1 MKNKIILI
9 ICLITLLSV
18 FIIFYL
24 IKKNPSSEV
33 ALQGVV
39 KPNIPSYVYYDGLI
53 DVNFK
58 KTEFNFPSKLPIL
71 KLSKLAEMN
80 QVEALKIA
88 ENLGF
93 DEDFLTFDDSEFGKT
108 YLWNKKEIGSLILY
122 SKSNNIVFTPYNSKN
137 TSDFEISEANI
148 KRAATNYLDSINIL
162 DKNTQLI
169 TSVYGLSTEDESS
182 NIVNLNEAVVFK
194 VVFSLNIDG
203 INIVTVNPYES
214 LISVYINKSGQII
227 KVEYSKTYEINPTEQ
242 EYEIKNYDDFI
253 TSIKEI
259 KIINID
265 DGKILPQDIK
275 TEDIK
280 NLNITDIKISYLK
293 ESYKADILQ
302 PIFVITAQISLKTN
316 KYNGILYLSAFK

>member
-1 MKNKIILI
+1 M
-9 ICLITLLSV
+9 
-18 FIIFYL
+18 
-24 IKKNPSSEV
+24 
-33 ALQGVV
+33 
-39 KPNIPSYVYYDGLI
+39 
-53 DVNFK
+53 
-58 KTEFNFPSKLPIL
+58 
-71 KLSKLAEMN
+71 
-80 QVEALKIA
+80 
-88 ENLGF
+88 
-93 DEDFLTFDDSEFGKT
+93 
-108 YLWNKKEIGSLILY
+108 
-122 SKSNNIVFTPYNSKN
+122 
-137 TSDFEISEANI
+137 
-148 KRAATNYLDSINIL
+148 DSINIL